1 MKIEIELTDEEY
13 NALKWKG
20 IREGADHN
28 VNGEPFRVETIAQT
42 AVYFYIKEE
51 LEPEMEIE
59 QRTKKGGE

>member
-1 MKIEIELTDEEY
+1 MKIEIELTEEQY
-13 NALKWKG
+13 NALKWKAEKSG
-20 IREGADHN
+20 KDHN

-59 QRTKKGGE
+59 QRKKGGE